1 MNSHI
6 KLLVQSLRLTHT
18 KIGYS
23 KRILETDPTFD
34 PNEMNSTL
42 SKIEAQVAACA
53 QACIQANKKLDDS
66 ARDVYAFLFLLID
79 TDLAYLQ
86 LLPSRTASTQPR
98 RRLEVQIESSPAHLE
113 TNADKYEAFSARCSA
128 SLEAYH
134 RYESQLKAAIHS
146 NAHLRS
152 NDALW
157 TRRRSESSNHG
168 TTPSSPLNI
177 LSYKDHGS
185 CLVHCGH
192 TCIFIHTMIH
202 V

>member
-6 KLLVQSLRLTHT
+6 QLLVQSLRLTHT

-23 KRILETDPTFD
+23 RRILETDPTFD
-34 PNEMNSTL
+34 PNEMHSTL

-79 TDLAYLQ
+79 TDLAYIQ
-86 LLPSRTASTQPR
+86 LLPSRMASTQAR
-98 RRLEVQIESSPAHLE
+98 RRLGVRIKSSPAHLE
-113 TNADKYEAFSARCSA
+113 TNADKYEAFSKRCSA
-128 SLEAYH
+128 SLEVYH
-134 RYESQLKAAIHS
+134 SYESQLKAAIHS
-146 NAHLRS
+146 NAYLRS
-152 NDALW
+152 NDTLW
-157 TRRRSESSNHG
+157 TRSESANHG
-168 TTPSSPLNI
+168 TTPSPPLNI

-185 CLVHCGH
+185 CLVHCH

-202 V
+202 M